1 MRDGAFYGNVA
12 WLSGIGHHASA
23 LCLNHVATVPSAA
36 QQSLLTWRENA
47 IGRSCI
53 FATTQKSMRAWR
65 SRRVHDSH
73 QLAGIR
79 TGDRQLR
86 PEMCCAALPSTSSF
100 RGPSACA
107 CVPWW
112 GLFPACDV
120 MQEHWALSI
129 SSASHISPEGN
140 LSLFPMV
147 NTVRIVGLR
156 SSHNHYASLFF
167 SYGVFTPILCLH
179 TSEGTIINH
188 GFIVSNSKLWV
199 VACSVFFSLSLM
211 LLWCKLQ

>member
-79 TGDRQLR
+79 TGDRQLFPPPR
-86 PEMCCAALPSTSSF
+86 LFADLQRVRVYHGGAYFQLATSCRSTGLCQYLLLATYHLKATWVSSQ
-100 RGPSACA
+100 
-107 CVPWW
+107 WW
-112 GLFPACDV
+112 TQSG
-120 MQEHWALSI
+120 
-129 SSASHISPEGN
+129 
-140 LSLFPMV
+140 
-147 NTVRIVGLR
+147 
-156 SSHNHYASLFF
+156 
-167 SYGVFTPILCLH
+167 
-179 TSEGTIINH
+179 
-188 GFIVSNSKLWV
+188 LWV
-199 VACSVFFSLSLM
+199 SAVLITIMLVYFFHTGCSLPFYACTPQKVL
-211 LLWCKLQ
+211 